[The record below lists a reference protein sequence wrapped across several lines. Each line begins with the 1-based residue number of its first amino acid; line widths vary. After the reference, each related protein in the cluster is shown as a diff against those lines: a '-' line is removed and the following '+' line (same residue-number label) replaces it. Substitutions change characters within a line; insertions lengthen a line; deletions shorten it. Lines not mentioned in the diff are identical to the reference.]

1 MDINF
6 EEKKFPRLVEIVNKD
21 NESIKAEITNFPVS
35 SDGQTIRVN
44 VSNSLL
50 NLRPSSGSTFTI
62 QLDNILL
69 LQSGGGF
76 FAVPLNSIFTG
87 ISQSVLNSLLASYK
101 SAYSLLVSG
110 VTAATLHY
118 SKYTNGGVVTA
129 EVYNL
134 KDTE

>member
-1 MDINF
+1 MDLST
-6 EEKKFPRLVEIVNKD
+6 EKQRPQLVEVVNNSD
-21 NESIKAEITNFPVS
+21 NPTQVEIKNFPYTP
-35 SDGQTIRVN
+35 DGQSLRVQII
-44 VSNSLL
+44 NSLL
-50 NLRPSSGSTFTI
+50 NLRPSSVSTFTI

-76 FAVPLNSIFTG
+76 FAIPLNSIFTG

-101 SAYSLLVSG
+101 TAYATLVSG

-118 SKYTNGGVVTA
+118 SKYLNSGVITS

-134 KDTE
+134 KD